1 MTPLINDRWQ
11 AEFPVTELGRYLF
24 TIEGW
29 VDHFET
35 WSRQLAKRI
44 QAGQDVA
51 VELEVGARMIEEAAT
66 RATGNDG
73 DASRLVDLARTMRS
87 PSPLP
92 AAASPSAFAEPLSLL
107 SPDRAARSISRRSS
121 TAAPDASAIGRRKCA
136 VIWSGLSAGS
146 LSACSTAF

>member
-92 AAASPSAFAEPLSLL
+92 AAASPSP
-107 SPDRAARSISRRSS
+107 SPRSMLWITSS
-121 TAAPDASAIGRRKCA
+121 TR
-136 VIWSGLSAGS
+136 
-146 LSACSTAF
+146 SACSR